1 MRFTDIRQ
9 QWLEHYGD
17 PHAHKEALMQTLYA
31 LAEQEAIRE
40 SVPVQEP
47 RVESMAEQLCPSS
60 RQPMPVQEPAGPTLE
75 EQIEYQRK
83 YVAFKPAELSRDFA
97 ISRAILATLEA
108 VQRGHTGKVPR

>member
-40 SVPVQEP
+40 SV
-47 RVESMAEQLCPSS
+47 
-60 RQPMPVQEPAGPTLE
+60 PVQEPAGPTLE